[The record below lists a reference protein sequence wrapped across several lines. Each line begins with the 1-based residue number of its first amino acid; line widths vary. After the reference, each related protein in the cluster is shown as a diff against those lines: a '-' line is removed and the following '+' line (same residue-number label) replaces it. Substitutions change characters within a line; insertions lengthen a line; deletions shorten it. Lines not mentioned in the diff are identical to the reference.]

1 MAASSI
7 LNKQLSR
14 RGFVAAGATVSAAA
28 ILAQL
33 GMPAPAKA
41 ASDTFIYAIAG
52 DPSVSPNPVTTS
64 DRFGLMTLKLVYSPL
79 WDVTNDGV
87 KYFLAESYDVS
98 DDGLTCTV
106 HLRQDVTWNDGEPF
120 TADDVVFSY
129 ETMRDTETAN
139 GYSDLNYGDDGKV
152 EIAKVDDYTVT
163 FTFPFFNPAGVESL
177 AGEKYIMPKHLYEGV
192 TDFENND
199 VNGQGVGTGPYK
211 LNEYQIGQY
220 LSFSANESY
229 FDGTPNIPNIV
240 FQIVT
245 NENTGMTAI
254 QTGQVNA
261 WIGTPAQI
269 EQLNPEANNLT
280 VTPYTE
286 NRVSYFCFNARRVT
300 DENLRKAL
308 FYSLDKKA
316 IADAALL
323 SDEYYALCYTF
334 LPPQNSWVNE
344 DVEKYDR
351 DVEKAKQLLSDAGI
365 SNPTLKFA
373 YSSDDSLQTTAA
385 VMVQEQAAEAGITV
399 ELYGMDATAEYQA
412 MKDPDNEYDLYY
424 GGYIMGIDPDKYSS
438 LFLSDGAYNYMHYDE
453 PEIDDLFAQGRQEAD
468 ESARREI
475 YNELQAKIADLAVF
489 YPVYSNMR
497 LLVTTAN
504 VAGMEDAGLVPIYTF
519 EDISKLSMTD

>member
-1 MAASSI
+1 MADTSI
-7 LNKQLSR
+7 FSQGLSR
-14 RGFVAAGATVSAAA
+14 RSFVAAGAAISASA
-28 ILAQL
+28 ILAQF
-33 GMPAPAKA
+33 GMPAVAHA

-79 WDVTNDGV
+79 WDITNDGV
-87 KYFLAESYDVS
+87 KYFLAESHEVS
-98 DDGLTCTV
+98 EDGLTYTA
-106 HLRQDVTWNDGEPF
+106 HLRQGVTWNDGEPF

-129 ETMRDTETAN
+129 ETMRDTEVAN
-139 GYSDLNYGDDGKV
+139 GYSDLNYGDDGV
-152 EIAKVDDYTVT
+152 VDIQKVDDYTVT
-163 FTFPFFNPAGVESL
+163 FTFPFLNPAGGEAL
-177 AGEKYIMPKHLYEGV
+177 AGEKFIMPKHIYEGV

-199 VNGQGVGTGPYK
+199 VNGLGIGTGPYK

-229 FDGTPNIPNIV
+229 FGGTPNIPNVV

-261 WIGTPAQI
+261 WIGTPAQV

-280 VTPYTE
+280 VTPYSE
-286 NRVSYFCFNARRVT
+286 NRVSYFCMNAKRVT
-300 DENLRKAL
+300 DEKVRKA
-308 FYSLDKKA
+308 FFFSLDKKA

-323 SDEYYALCYTF
+323 SDEYYALAYTF
-334 LPPQNSWVNE
+334 LPPANSWATE

-351 DVEKAKQLLSDAGI
+351 DVEKAKQLLSEAGV

-373 YSSDDSLQTTAA
+373 YSADDSLQATAA
-385 VMVQEQAAEAGITV
+385 VMIQEQAAEAGINV
-399 ELYGMDATAEYQA
+399 ELYGMDATAESQA
-412 MKDPDNEYDLYY
+412 MKNPDNEYDLYY
-424 GGYIMGIDPDKYSS
+424 GGYIMGVDPDKYSQ
-438 LFLSDGAYNYMHYDE
+438 LFLTEGAYNYMHYDA
-453 PEIDDLFAQGRQEAD
+453 PEVDELFAQGRQQTDEA
-468 ESARREI
+468 ARREI
-475 YNELQAKIADLAVF
+475 YNELQAKIADMAVF

-504 VAGMEDAGLVPIYTF
+504 VAGMEEAGLVPIYTF
-519 EDISKLSMTD
+519 EDMSKLSMTD

>member
-1 MAASSI
+1 MTDIFSQ
-7 LNKQLSR
+7 QLSR
-14 RGFVAAGATVSAAA
+14 RSFVAAGAAVSAAA
-28 ILAQL
+28 ILGQL

-41 ASDTFIYAIAG
+41 DSDTFIYAIAG

-79 WDVTNDGV
+79 WTVNNDGIN
-87 KYFLAESYDVS
+87 YFLADSYEVS
-98 DDGLTCTV
+98 DDGLTYTA
-106 HLRQDVTWNDGEPF
+106 HLREGVTWNDGEPF

-129 ETMRDTETAN
+129 ETMRDNELAD

-152 EIAKVDDYTVT
+152 EIAAVDDLTVT
-163 FTFPFFNPAGVESL
+163 FTFPFFNPAGIEALS
-177 AGEKYIMPKHLYEGV
+177 GEKFIMPKHLYEGV

-229 FDGTPNIPNIV
+229 FLGTPNIPNVV

-254 QTGQVNA
+254 QTGTVNA
-261 WIGTPAQI
+261 WVGTPSQI
-269 EQLNPEANNLT
+269 EQLNPEANGLT
-280 VTPYTE
+280 VTPYSE
-286 NRVSYFCFNARRVT
+286 NRISYFCMNAKRVT

-308 FYSLDKKA
+308 FFSLDKKA

-323 SDEYYALCYTF
+323 SEDYYALAYTF
-334 LPPQNSWVNE
+334 LPPANSWATE
-344 DVEKYDR
+344 DVEKYEQDI
-351 DVEKAKQLLSDAGI
+351 DKAKQLLSDAGI

-385 VMVQEQAAEAGITV
+385 VMVQEMAAQAGITV

-424 GGYIMGIDPDKYSS
+424 GGYIMGIDPDKYSD
-438 LFLSDGAYNYMHYDE
+438 LFVSDGNYNYMHYDE
-453 PEIDDLFAQGRQEAD
+453 PEVDELFAQGRQESD
-468 ESARREI
+468 ETARHEI
-475 YNELQAKIADLAVF
+475 YNQLQAKIADMAVF

-504 VAGMEDAGLVPIYTF
+504 VGGIEDAGLVPVYTF
-519 EDISKLSMTD
+519 EDMSKLTLA